1 MISGDWLL
9 LIVTLVS
16 TTSIAITWLISKY
29 MHEVEMDQ
37 MSREFI
43 LVDRSRLD
51 ANILRDWDQGLSVL
65 SFKFTYKTLPTPSK
79 LRIVKS
85 ETNYNNNDKGGP
97 E

>member
-1 MISGDWLL
+1 MIDPVSLV
-9 LIVTLVS
+9 LIVVLVGVL
-16 TTSIAITWLISKY
+16 SIAFTKVLCDRSHNDLIDSLFY
-29 MHEVEMDQ
+29 EN
-37 MSREFI
+37 I
-43 LVDRSRLD
+43 IVDRSKLD

-85 ETNYNNNDKGGP
+85 ETNYNNKDKGGP